1 VVTRDLGDAPPGQER
16 TAARWPRWLSRAE
29 PHASSA
35 DCPGLM
41 GLQQFERRLE
51 RMVEGVFAR
60 AFRGNLQP
68 VEIGRRLTREM
79 DLRRTMA
86 PRGTITPNQFTVVL
100 SPSDRDRFAP
110 IEGELVTELE
120 DVARE
125 HASAERYVLLG
136 PISITMETDDD
147 LAAGMVLISG
157 QMARSADAAQAPAPA
172 PAPAPVP
179 DPAPVAAPGPAPAF
193 APGPP
198 PAPAFAPGP
207 PPAPAPGRGAAPPVD
222 SGDASLVLPNGRRL
236 LLGAKP
242 LVVGRLPDSG
252 LVVTD
257 PNVSRYHAEVRL
269 ALAATTDLRA
279 PEYEVCDMGS
289 TNGTKV
295 NGVQISGAQVLHDGD
310 TISVGA
316 TTIRFERS

>member
-1 VVTRDLGDAPPGQER
+1 
-16 TAARWPRWLSRAE
+16 
-29 PHASSA
+29 
-35 DCPGLM
+35 M

-236 LLGAKP
+236 LLGDQAT
-242 LVVGRLPDSG
+242 GRGS
-252 LVVTD
+252 
-257 PNVSRYHAEVRL
+257 
-269 ALAATTDLRA
+269 AARLRA
-279 PEYEVCDMGS
+279 GGHRSQRQPLSRRGS
-289 TNGTKV
+289 SGARGHHEICAPPSTRCATWVVPTGPRSMAS
-295 NGVQISGAQVLHDGD
+295 QISGAQVLHDGD
-310 TISVGA
+310 TISVGRHHDP
-316 TTIRFERS
+316 IRTELGHPSGLCPTNCSRFSS